1 MIRSEKLYR
10 YAAEFIECELKTI
23 DRALM
28 RTDSEE
34 RRDELQKRQHE
45 LICDLE
51 DMEKQGYI
59 GKSLEQ
65 VKRVKKTKG
74 GEGMLNL
81 EPKHEKKSRLE
92 RFFGDLLGA
101 EKTIPRTECDWID
114 PRIPTDEE
122 LDKVVDEYLAIKHV
136 SVPDSDLA
144 FMD

>member
-1 MIRSEKLYR
+1 
-10 YAAEFIECELKTI
+10 
-23 DRALM
+23 
-28 RTDSEE
+28 
-34 RRDELQKRQHE
+34 
-45 LICDLE
+45 
-51 DMEKQGYI
+51 
-59 GKSLEQ
+59 
-65 VKRVKKTKG
+65 
-74 GEGMLNL
+74 MLNL

-122 LDKVVDEYLAIKHV
+122 LDKVVDEYLSIKHV

>member
-10 YAAEFIECELKTI
+10 YAAEFIEGELKAI
-23 DRALM
+23 DKALT
-28 RTDSEE
+28 RTNSEE
-34 RRDELQKRQHE
+34 RREERRRVEKNAEEL
-45 LICDLE
+45 
-51 DMEKQGYI
+51 
-59 GKSLEQ
+59 
-65 VKRVKKTKG
+65 KKTKG

-101 EKTIPRTECDWID
+101 EKTKPRTECDWID

-122 LDKVVDEYLAIKHV
+122 LDKVVDEYLAIKLV
-136 SVPDSDLA
+136 SVPENDLA